1 MTEASIES
9 DGIDVFVVYNGTRIA
24 KRADP
29 NTPQAGTWVSLEPGY
44 RVFDKDY
51 PEKLIV
57 EREDKIVSQLAA
69 PVNCHRASWW
79 GCRAQPRCNVQS
91 DRAASNRCPCGLSP
105 TSRSWTSCGIPT
117 HLELGRRGACENW
130 SSKTT
135 VSCGTVEIAQLSVA
149 SG

>member
-29 NTPQAGTWVSLEPGY
+29 NTLQAGTWVSLEPGY

-57 EREDKIVSQLAA
+57 ECEGKIVS
-69 PVNCHRASWW
+69 H
-79 GCRAQPRCNVQS
+79 
-91 DRAASNRCPCGLSP
+91 
-105 TSRSWTSCGIPT
+105 
-117 HLELGRRGACENW
+117 
-130 SSKTT
+130 
-135 VSCGTVEIAQLSVA
+135 
-149 SG
+149 